1 METGSARAGRLIFKS
16 RTRFQRYAA
25 KVVPTTNT
33 LTLACRR
40 CASVTFVVLSFTL
53 GLSSPLAGEEL
64 EKYSIGYRLCMDTE
78 GPNCQKLRLGD
89 RYYSTQHYAK
99 GYLYACRPANPNA
112 PGSTENRITWIDF
125 DQQHWNFLEKPW
137 LPSGT
142 FKPEAG
148 TYREVLSQGRR
159 QIQVNNLP
167 VDRKIG
173 DWPMTQYAELTRIDR
188 NPGAPKGG
196 RLSISLPIKPTI
208 GAKPTCVP
216 MGAIGVTRNGVVLY
230 NASDGRG
237 EDAVAREITDR
248 FGGHP
253 ARDEY
258 HYHFVPERLDAKPLA
273 NGHSGLIG
281 WIIDGFP
288 LYGYRGIGGIEM
300 TNAVLDH
307 CHGHEH
313 TRLGY
318 HYHATIE
325 YPYTVGCFR
334 GAPLR
339 LVDRGRPSNS
349 TPGHQKHSDSSLS
362 GGGVSRVD
370 PVRAVADE
378 LGLSYA
384 ALRRAVG
391 PPPPNIQRA
400 ARLLGVDPSILRKSF
415 ERHRP

>member
-1 METGSARAGRLIFKS
+1 M
-16 RTRFQRYAA
+16 
-25 KVVPTTNT
+25 
-33 LTLACRR
+33 
-40 CASVTFVVLSFTL
+40 SFAL
-53 GLSSPLAGEEL
+53 GWSSSLAGEEL
-64 EKYSIGYRLCMDTE
+64 EKYSIGYRLCEDTQ

-112 PGSTENRITWIDF
+112 PGSIESRITWIDF

-142 FKPEAG
+142 FTPEAG
-148 TYREVLSQGRR
+148 TYREVISQGRR

-188 NPGAPKGG
+188 NPGVPMGG
-196 RLSISLPIKPTI
+196 RLKISLPIKPTI

-216 MGAIGVTRNGVVLY
+216 TGAIGVTRNGVVLY

-288 LYGYRGIGGIEM
+288 LYGYRGVGGIEM
-300 TNAVLDH
+300 ANAVLDQ

-313 TRLGY
+313 DGLGY

-339 LVDRGRPSNS
+339 LVDRARPSNS
-349 TPGHQKHSDSSLS
+349 TPEHLKHSDSPRS

-400 ARLLGVDPSILRKSF
+400 ARRLGVDASVLRQSF

>member
-1 METGSARAGRLIFKS
+1 MLLK
-16 RTRFQRYAA
+16 
-25 KVVPTTNT
+25 
-33 LTLACRR
+33 
-40 CASVTFVVLSFTL
+40 
-53 GLSSPLAGEEL
+53 
-64 EKYSIGYRLCMDTE
+64 
-78 GPNCQKLRLGD
+78 
-89 RYYSTQHYAK
+89 
-99 GYLYACRPANPNA
+99 
-112 PGSTENRITWIDF
+112 
-125 DQQHWNFLEKPW
+125 DQ
-137 LPSGT
+137 
-142 FKPEAG
+142 
-148 TYREVLSQGRR
+148 R

-188 NPGAPKGG
+188 NPGVPMGG
-196 RLSISLPIKPTI
+196 RLNISLPIKPTI

-230 NASDGRG
+230 SASDGRG
-237 EDAVAREITDR
+237 EDAVAREIVDR

-281 WIIDGFP
+281 WMIDGFP
-288 LYGYRGIGGIEM
+288 LYGYRGVGGVEM
-300 TNAVLDH
+300 TNAALDQ

-313 TRLGY
+313 DRWGY

-339 LVDRGRPSNS
+339 LVDQGRPSNS
-349 TPGHQKHSDSSLS
+349 TPGHQKYSGSSLS
-362 GGGVSRVD
+362 GGSGSRVD

-378 LGLSYA
+378 LGLNYS